1 MRAVSKYFPAR
12 LVVILP
18 VVLATACQSL
28 QAPSAP
34 TSRLN
39 IAPTANQAT
48 TAPGSTDAS
57 GGATYTVKRDSLK
70 QSLSLQGRV
79 APTRSAQLTLHG
91 GGTVTAVTV
100 QAGQA
105 VKQGDSLAEFA
116 ADDQSLQAARAQ
128 ATLAELAYEQEL
140 TKLNELQT
148 GTPKDTVDQAQAV
161 VARDKAAI
169 AQINQQTQAAQD
181 AVTRGA
187 RRRDQSAGRCDGRE
201 SHGRPQSPASS
212 SARCRRP
219 KTRSQ
224 LLRTLPR
231 RPRTPRIRADKRA
244 IGCRGRRCLRKT
256 SRYVCRPSA
265 QVSQHQA
272 QSGQAELVDDQR

>member
-1 MRAVSKYFPAR
+1 M
-12 LVVILP
+12 
-18 VVLATACQSL
+18 
-28 QAPSAP
+28 
-34 TSRLN
+34 N

-48 TAPGSTDAS
+48 TAPGGTDAS
-57 GGATYTVKRDSLK
+57 GATYTVKRDSLK

-161 VARDKAAI
+161 VARDKAVARS
-169 AQINQQTQAAQD
+169 TS
-181 AVTRGA
+181 
-187 RRRDQSAGRCDGRE
+187 RRRPRKTPPPQRKTP
-201 SHGRPQSPASS
+201 RPKHKLPRRSRKPRPTARSNWRKW
-212 SARCRRP
+212 RCRQP

-231 RPRTPRIRADKRA
+231 RPRTPQNPRRQRSKRMP
-244 IGCRGRRCLRKT
+244 RRPLPPQNKPLRLPTERSSQPT
-256 SRYVCRPSA
+256 SS
-265 QVSQHQA
+265 
-272 QSGQAELVDDQR
+272 